1 MLAPSHDQQRAV
13 PALHLFAKDGY
24 EAVSVSAIAGEL
36 GMTKGALYKHYRSK
50 RDIFDSILARM
61 ERAAEHGMPE
71 ARRVV
76 READKGG
83 RRRTRPRPPI
93 SHSAFRI
100 PHSRP
105 APPKGRSGALFMVP
119 PSCQKRIES
128 RNKRVYNRLEK
139 VSARAC
145 AGGTECKMELICLGD
160 SLTYGY
166 GVRRAQ
172 CWTEL
177 AARET
182 GWTLR
187 NCGVCGDTTGGMLA
201 RMREL
206 LREDPHR
213 RGERYFLLMGGCNDL
228 FYSGRREG
236 AQENMA
242 AMVHQLFAVGEAPLV
257 ALGPGLGGVDYPQS
271 WLPLTDFEAA
281 EALVRDY
288 YAWLERF
295 CDVFGVRSIDFRR
308 DFRDAAG
315 QPRTELYLD
324 GLHLNEQGHRVMA
337 ERVAKVIGV
346 MEREQMD
353 A

>member
-1 MLAPSHDQQRAV
+1 
-13 PALHLFAKDGY
+13 
-24 EAVSVSAIAGEL
+24 
-36 GMTKGALYKHYRSK
+36 
-50 RDIFDSILARM
+50 
-61 ERAAEHGMPE
+61 
-71 ARRVV
+71 
-76 READKGG
+76 
-83 RRRTRPRPPI
+83 
-93 SHSAFRI
+93 
-100 PHSRP
+100 
-105 APPKGRSGALFMVP
+105 
-119 PSCQKRIES
+119 
-128 RNKRVYNRLEK
+128 
-139 VSARAC
+139 
-145 AGGTECKMELICLGD
+145 MELICLGD

-346 MEREQMD
+346 MEREQMN